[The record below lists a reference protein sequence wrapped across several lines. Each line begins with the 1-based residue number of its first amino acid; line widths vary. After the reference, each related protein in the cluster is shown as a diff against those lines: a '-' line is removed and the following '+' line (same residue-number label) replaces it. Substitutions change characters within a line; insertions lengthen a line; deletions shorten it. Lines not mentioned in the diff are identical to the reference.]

1 MAHRAPSLLSASD
14 GSIQTERPE
23 SPTVPDVIAIKSS
36 KSGDNLLAG
45 QTREQLKIVFSRR
58 KRNVLYVAA
67 IFHLPAVGLT
77 LILLG
82 LYISHAT
89 WPSPGPSNNVLNSI
103 QFAAKVHEGLA
114 FGSITQIVFHRL
126 RYELL
131 GERGLPFGLVTAAF
145 QITSIPYFFS
155 KQFWS
160 PMRAL
165 RCSPHQVFTFTLLV
179 SALVLV
185 LALGPSSAIVMMPKL
200 GWSPVSMK
208 ALASENGRGQR
219 VTRDVFIG
227 SSYSDLYTYNISG
240 NNSRLDVCTQWFAT
254 TGDYPAECPS
264 GGWRDLVA
272 SLTAL
277 FLTHN
282 EAATHESSTVNLT
295 VSALVG
301 SRTVTGN
308 GISWTNNS
316 QENNIAY
323 ATTPSDFLMSSLNWK
338 SSEILGSEPSPQ
350 YRIRPGPP
358 SVRGNQAASWL
369 QPIVIVQCA
378 PNATDIIHKNVTSEW
393 DLSDAPYPQDV
404 NIDDVPFS
412 FLQGA
417 HKPFDLSLSTSFLR
431 ETFSAALNPAW
442 TRTTTSHATFV
453 QLDDQLDP
461 PSSTVMIFAAVSDG
475 LLKEI
480 DLCIAEPSWID
491 SDIELIRNATASP
504 VPWSGTSI
512 DLEDM
517 LNDTSSNSRPVIELG
532 MDWMNSLN
540 QLVPV
545 IGTLNG
551 TEEVHFFD
559 YIASFCS
566 RSTLKRRCHSVFLA
580 SFLADA
586 ISRSQNTHPSV
597 YFSKIVNGS
606 ERGYNIFHST
616 AYTQGSNAGTLDPL
630 EEDDLKDAE
639 LYTNIPFEFSRYVY
653 GYRLDNLTIIL
664 AVTVLLLHLILVITH
679 VLIGLLGSA
688 WSSMAWSG
696 LGELLALGIQSDQTP
711 LLKNTGAG
719 TSASSIWRLKTAV
732 REVESEQRLQLV
744 LCEQQNTKRH
754 GVCSGT
760 SMTLLPKADQE
771 YG

>member
-1 MAHRAPSLLSASD
+1 MAHSAPSSLSEFD
-14 GSIQTERPE
+14 RPLETERAT
-23 SPTVPDVIAIKSS
+23 SPAVFDSIEGSALEDK
-36 KSGDNLLAG
+36 LLTSR
-45 QTREQLKIVFSRR
+45 TREQTKIVFSKR

-67 IFHLPAVGLT
+67 IFHLPAVALT

-131 GERGLPFGLVTAAF
+131 GESGLPFGLVTAAF

-165 RCSPHQVFTFTLLV
+165 HYSSRQTLTFTLLV

-185 LALGPSSAIVMMPKL
+185 LALGPSSAIVMMPRL
-200 GWSPVSMK
+200 GWSPVSTTT
-208 ALASENGRGQR
+208 LAPKDNRGQR
-219 VTRDVFIG
+219 VTRDMFIG
-227 SSYSDLYTYNISG
+227 SNFLDLYPSNITG
-240 NNSRLDVCTQWFAT
+240 DNSRLDVCTQWFAT

-264 GGWRDLVA
+264 SGWRDLVA
-272 SLTAL
+272 SLTAV

-282 EAATHESSTVNLT
+282 EAATHAHSPVNLT

-301 SRTVTGN
+301 SRTITGN
-308 GISWTNNS
+308 GFSWSNNS

-323 ATTPSDFLMSSLNWK
+323 ATTPSDFLISSLNWK
-338 SSEILGSEPSPQ
+338 GLEIQGSEPSPE

-358 SVRGNQAASWL
+358 SVSGNQTATWL
-369 QPIVIVQCA
+369 QPIVVVQCA
-378 PNATDIIHKNVTSEW
+378 PNATDIKHIQNVTSETYP
-393 DLSDAPYPQDV
+393 SDPPWPHEV

-417 HKPFDLSLSTSFLR
+417 RKPFNLSLNTYHLKGAFSTAVNVT
-431 ETFSAALNPAW
+431 ETKETTAQAA
-442 TRTTTSHATFV
+442 FV
-453 QLDDQLDP
+453 QIDDQLDLP
-461 PSSTVMIFAAVSDG
+461 GSIVMVFAAVFNG
-475 LLKEI
+475 IFEELNV
-480 DLCIAEPSWID
+480 CIAEPSWTD
-491 SDIELIRNATASP
+491 SDIELIRNNTASP
-504 VPWSGTSI
+504 VPWSGTKI
-512 DLEDM
+512 DLEAL
-517 LNDTSSNSRPVIELG
+517 LNNTSTNSRAVIDLG
-532 MDWMNSLN
+532 MDWINSLN

-551 TEEVHFFD
+551 GEEVHFFD

-566 RSTLKRRCHSVFLA
+566 LAILKRRCQSVFLA

-586 ISRSQNTHPSV
+586 ISRSQHAHPSV
-597 YFSKIVNGS
+597 YFSKSLNGS
-606 ERGYNIFHST
+606 ESGYQIFHS
-616 AYTQGSNAGTLDPL
+616 AGYTQGSNAAAISPLD
-630 EEDDLKDAE
+630 EEDLEDAE
-639 LYTNIPFEFSRYVY
+639 LYTNIPFVFSRYVY
-653 GYRLDNLTIIL
+653 GYRLDNLTVIL
-664 AVTVLLLHLILVITH
+664 AITVLLLHSILVLAH
-679 VLIGLLGSA
+679 LLIGLFGSS
-688 WSSMAWSG
+688 WSSLAWSG
-696 LGELLALGIQSDQTP
+696 LGELLALGIQSDRTP

-719 TSASSIWRLKTAV
+719 VSDSSIWRLKAAV
-732 REVESEQRLQLV
+732 RGLDSEERLQLV
-744 LCEQQNTKRH
+744 LSEQHDDKQHQAR
-754 GVCSGT
+754 SGT
-760 SMTLLPKADQE
+760 SVGLLPKADQK